1 MFYYLL
7 PCVNINNL
15 YFPDLYKVD
24 NLLDSTEDLKL
35 IHLSH
40 LRTKINEFK
49 FDNTC
54 NTIQRIQF
62 PSVRL
67 KWKQLTNELCEKYG
81 RSCDTHHN
89 KNQKDNAIKEYKQIL
104 KSNAEFIINNKDK
117 IIIKIDELYLE
128 KYENNINDY
137 NEKKYEKLVC
147 ECGANVLFTNISRH
161 KNTMKH
167 INYLSNKEVEIK
179 GSGNN
184 KI

>member
-1 MFYYLL
+1 MFSTIATNYITLL
-7 PCVNINNL
+7 TDDNINNL

-40 LRTKINEFK
+40 LRNKINEFK

-67 KWKQLTNELCEKYG
+67 KWKELTNELCEKYG
-81 RSCDTHHN
+81 RKCDLNHDT
-89 KNQKDNAIKEYKQIL
+89 KAKDCAINEYKKIL
-104 KSNAEFIINNKDK
+104 KLNAEFIINNKDK

-128 KYENNINDY
+128 KYDKK
-137 NEKKYEKLVC
+137 NEYEC
-147 ECGANVLFTNISRH
+147 NCGAFINKKNKIRH
-161 KNTMKH
+161 ETTMKH
-167 INYLSNKEVEIK
+167 IKYLVNKEEK
-179 GSGNN
+179 Q
-184 KI
+184 KEEKQ

>member
-1 MFYYLL
+1 MFSTIATDYITLL
-7 PCVNINNL
+7 TDDNINNL

-67 KWKQLTNELCEKYG
+67 KWKQLTLDL
-81 RSCDTHHN
+81 CDTCGSYNNPYHN
-89 KNQKDNAIKEYKQIL
+89 MVDIKDTIIKEFKQIFKL
-104 KSNAEFIINNKDK
+104 NAEFIINNRDK
-117 IIIKIDELYLE
+117 IISRIDELYLE
-128 KYENNINDY
+128 KYDKK
-137 NEKKYEKLVC
+137 NEYEC
-147 ECGANVLFTNISRH
+147 ACGAFINKKNKIRH
-161 KNTMKH
+161 EGTMKH
-167 INYLSNKEVEIK
+167 IKYFVNKEEK
-179 GSGNN
+179 
-184 KI
+184 